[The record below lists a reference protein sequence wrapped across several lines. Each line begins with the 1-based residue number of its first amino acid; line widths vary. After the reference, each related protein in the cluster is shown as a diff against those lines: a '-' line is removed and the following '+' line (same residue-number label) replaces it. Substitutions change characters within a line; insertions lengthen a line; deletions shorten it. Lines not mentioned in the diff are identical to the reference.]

1 MPAFYRFLL
10 RLYPASFRSEYGSEL
25 LVTYQHLVRDRGRL
39 VAALLALADVVPN
52 ALLAHGRILRQD
64 LRYAVRT
71 IARSPLFAVTVVLVT
86 ALGVGANTATFS
98 VADFVLLRP
107 LHFPDPSKLVRLCE
121 GPKEGGG
128 WGCMN
133 ELSPANY
140 RDVAAGTRTS
150 FESWGAFTGTSVNL
164 VGSGEPVRVGGT
176 LVTAQVFP
184 TLGVAPVLGRV
195 FDSTAANRDANTA
208 VLAYGF
214 WQRQFGGDPGIVGSS
229 IRLDGNPV
237 VVIGVMPQGFEFP
250 SPGVGLWLPLQ
261 LDAAAFEDRTNT
273 YIHGIGRLKPGVT
286 FEQGRAD
293 VDRMFAALQRDYPAS
308 NAETGYSYFR
318 LRDQVLPN
326 FRVMLLALCGASLSL
341 LLLTTANL
349 ANMLLAR
356 AAGRERELAVRTALG
371 AGRERLVR
379 QMLTESLLLAFLGG
393 IAGVLVGTVAMPL
406 FAHLVPAGSLVSS
419 KPALDLR
426 VLAIAG
432 TLTALT
438 GIGIGLLPAVRASRA
453 GFSVLREGGRGGGR
467 RQRLRSA
474 LVTGEVAISVALL
487 ISSGFLIRAIVRVQK
502 VDPGFVAADVLTLRT
517 QLPSPRYDDSVR
529 KEQFYRGVLADVQA
543 LPGVSAAAYTSG
555 LPMVLTGGIT
565 GVEVPGAE
573 ARSSRTDGVSW
584 RVITPQFFKV
594 LSIPLLQ
601 GRELADADGP
611 QAPPV
616 VIVSESFVQRYW
628 PGRSALGLTF
638 KVRGEVRTVVGV
650 VRDIKVR
657 GLERSMEPQIYM
669 PAYQLLSGIPGL
681 YQPKDLVIKAAG
693 HGEDLLPAVRSI
705 IRRVDQEQPIS
716 DVRMLEEVVSQQTQ
730 GRRAQLG
737 ILVALAVVA
746 LVLTAIGIQGLL
758 AFLVAQRSQEIGV
771 RLALG
776 ADPARVAGMIV
787 AEAGRWTAVGGV
799 LGVGIAYA
807 AARGMR
813 ALLFGLDP
821 SDPLTFAAGL
831 GVVVLVTLTG
841 AIAPAWRAVRIS
853 PLVALRAE

>member
-10 RLYPASFRSEYGSEL
+10 RLYPASFRSEYGAEL
-25 LVTYQHLVRDRGRL
+25 MVTYRHMVRDRGR
-39 VAALLALADVVPN
+39 VGAALTALADVLPN

-64 LRYAVRT
+64 LRYAFRT
-71 IARSPLFAVTVVLVT
+71 IARSPLFATTVIIVT

-107 LHFPDPSKLVRLCE
+107 LRFPDPNRLVRLCE

-140 RDVAAGTRTS
+140 RDVGSGTRTS
-150 FESWGAFTGTSVNL
+150 FEAWGAFTGTSVTL

-176 LVTAQVFP
+176 LVTAQVLP
-184 TLGVAPVLGRV
+184 TLGVSPLLGRV

-214 WQRQFGGDPGIVGSS
+214 WQRQFGGDPRVVGSS

-250 SPGVGLWLPLQ
+250 WPDVSLWLPLT
-261 LDAAAFEDRTNT
+261 LDQAAFEDRTNT
-273 YIHGIGRLKPGVT
+273 YIHGIGRLRPGVT

-293 VDRMFAALQRDYPAS
+293 VDRMFQALARDYSAT

-349 ANMLLAR
+349 ANLLLAR

-379 QMLTESLLLAFLGG
+379 QMLTESLLLAVLGG
-393 IAGVLVGTVAMPL
+393 AAGVLVATVAMPL
-406 FAHLVPAGSLVSS
+406 FAHLIPAGSLVSAQ
-419 KPALDLR
+419 PALDLR
-426 VLAIAG
+426 VLAIASG
-432 TLTALT
+432 LTALT

-453 GFSVLREGGRGGGR
+453 GFTVLREGGRGGGR

-487 ISSGFLIRAIVRVQK
+487 ISSGFLIRAILRVQS

-529 KEQFYRGVLADVQA
+529 KEQYYRRVLADVQA
-543 LPGVSAAAYTSG
+543 LPGVSAAAFTSG

-573 ARSSRTDGVSW
+573 VRSSRTEGVSW

-594 LSIPLLQ
+594 LGVAVKL
-601 GRELADADGP
+601 GRELEDADGP
-611 QAPPV
+611 GRPPV

-628 PGRSALGLTF
+628 PGRSPLGLTF
-638 KVRGEVRTVVGV
+638 TVRGAVRTVVGV

-669 PAYQLLSGIPGL
+669 PAYQLLTGLPGL
-681 YQPKDLVIKAAG
+681 YDPKDLVIKAVG
-693 HGEDLLPAVRSI
+693 HGEDLMPSIRNI
-705 IRRVDQEQPIS
+705 IRRIDAEQPIS
-716 DVRMLEEVVSQQTQ
+716 DVRMLGEVVSRQTE
-730 GRRAQLG
+730 GRKAQVG
-737 ILVALAVVA
+737 ILVALATIA

-771 RLALG
+771 RMALG
-776 ADPARVAGMIV
+776 ADPARVAGMII

-807 AARGMR
+807 AARSMR

-821 SDPLTFAAGL
+821 SDPVTFAAGL
-831 GVVVLVTLTG
+831 GVVVLVTLAG
-841 AIAPAWRAVRIS
+841 SLAPAYRAVRIS